1 MNTFKTFFILL
12 ILFMMQLTLCAQDIN
27 SKYTSDINGLRI
39 HQIHTKQEIIAKF
52 GTPTKYEFA
61 DYTDEGM
68 GIGEEYNYED
78 EFVIRS
84 LAGEIWE
91 IWTKSPKYVFFNHI
105 KVGDNVSKA
114 YEMVNDGH
122 ARKGIVEPEEN
133 GYYSLHLY
141 LGDMSFYVYYKNN
154 IIYELLYNVP
164 M

>member
-1 MNTFKTFFILL
+1 MHIFRILSL
-12 ILFMMQLTLCAQDIN
+12 IGFLTVLSLTGNAQHFN
-27 SKYTSDINGLRI
+27 GKYTSDVNGLDI
-39 HQIHTKQEIIAKF
+39 NATHTKQNIIAKF
-52 GTPTKYEFA
+52 GTPTIYDFA

-84 LAGEIWE
+84 LAGNIWE

-114 YEMVNDGH
+114 YEMVNDGY

-141 LGDMSFYVYYKNN
+141 LGDMSFFIYYKND

>member
-1 MNTFKTFFILL
+1 MHIFRILSL
-12 ILFMMQLTLCAQDIN
+12 IGSLTVLSLTGHAQHLND
-27 SKYTSDINGLRI
+27 KYTSDVNGLDI
-39 HQIHTKQEIIAKF
+39 NVTHTKQEIISKF
-52 GTPTKYEFA
+52 GTPTEYNRI
-61 DYTDEGM
+61 DYTDEGL
-68 GIGEEYNYED
+68 GIDEEYNYKD
-78 EFVIRS
+78 EFKMYCTDG
-84 LAGEIWE
+84 LIWE